1 MNQSKLKL
9 VFGIAG
15 IVLAVVAIALFFVG
29 IFAID
34 FGNAAVVKIMVFII
48 SFLCLALAAELFYL
62 LWIENDSAPNYF
74 LYNSQTKRNIPAN
87 KLTIQI
93 IHSKM
98 NRYLSG
104 FAPSEGK
111 LWTDK
116 ILDNPYL
123 DIEDKFKPAVA
134 YKLLYDLAE
143 KDTEQAWKC
152 FEQASEETVEFLC
165 SALEMNYDTDMAR
178 TLRQMKGSN
187 PLNLKLVRDYIVK
200 NRNYLKGKLC
210 RYIYDNIQLF

>member
-1 MNQSKLKL
+1 MNQNKMKLL
-9 VFGIAG
+9 LGVVGI
-15 IVLAVVAIALFFVG
+15 ILAVVAIALFFVG
-29 IFAID
+29 VFAID
-34 FGNAAVVKIMVFII
+34 FSSAALVKIMVFVI
-48 SFLCLALAAELFYL
+48 SFLCLALAVELFFL
-62 LWIENDSAPNYF
+62 FTVENEKAPNYF
-74 LYNSQTKRNIPAN
+74 LYNSQSKKNIPAN
-87 KLTIQI
+87 KLSFQI
-93 IHSKM
+93 INGRM

-111 LWTDK
+111 LWTDR

-123 DIEDKFKPAVA
+123 EIEDKFKPAIA

-143 KDTEQAWKC
+143 RDNEQAWRC
-152 FEQASEETVEFLC
+152 FEIASEETVEFLC
-165 SALEMNYDTDMAR
+165 SSLEMNYDTDMAR
-178 TLRQMKGSN
+178 TLRQLKGAY

>member
-1 MNQSKLKL
+1 MSQNKLKL

-29 IFAID
+29 AFAID
-34 FGNAAVVKIMVFII
+34 YGTAALVKIMVFII

-62 LWIENDSAPNYF
+62 FFVENDSAPNYF

-87 KLTIQI
+87 KLTIQVI
-93 IHSKM
+93 NSRM

-123 DIEDKFKPAVA
+123 EIEDKFKPAVA

-152 FEQASEETVEFLC
+152 FELASEETVEFLC

-178 TLRQMKGSN
+178 TLRQMKGST

-210 RYIYDNIQLF
+210 RYIYDNIYLF